1 MVSLDVNI
9 RFAHERDIDAITSIY
24 EQAVLLGTVSFE
36 IDPPDEKEMLRR
48 MQQVFA
54 FKAPYLVAELEGQIL
69 GFAYASA
76 YRPRAAYRFTVQ
88 DSIYVHPECR
98 SVGVG
103 TQLLTSLIS
112 ECEIRG
118 FSQMIAIIGDS
129 ENKASIGLHKH
140 CGFEHVGTLKNV
152 GFKFDRW
159 LDSVLMQK
167 TLSASQN

>member
-24 EQAVLLGTVSFE
+24 EQAVLLGTGSFE

-88 DSIYVHPECR
+88 D
-98 SVGVG
+98 
-103 TQLLTSLIS
+103 
-112 ECEIRG
+112 
-118 FSQMIAIIGDS
+118 
-129 ENKASIGLHKH
+129 
-140 CGFEHVGTLKNV
+140 
-152 GFKFDRW
+152 
-159 LDSVLMQK
+159 
-167 TLSASQN
+167 